1 MAVARNR
8 RRRPGQREP
17 LAPPSWKWRTLPVWL
32 ALWGGMSIGWYI
44 AAIGSSYQVEPWAY
58 YVLLGII
65 ALFSLGL
72 SVVVNRYTY
81 TWVAK
86 RRASRQ
92 EKRILKDPASRR

>member
-1 MAVARNR
+1 
-8 RRRPGQREP
+8 
-17 LAPPSWKWRTLPVWL
+17 
-32 ALWGGMSIGWYI
+32 MSICWYI
-44 AAIGSSYQVEPWAY
+44 AAMCRTYQVEPWAY

-72 SVVVNRYTY
+72 SVVVNHYTY
-81 TWVAK
+81 AWVAK